1 MISDLIVVFMHF
13 CFNNS
18 YQLVMVC
25 ILQLAQDT
33 LTSIKT
39 VNACLSCV
47 MYGEEGK
54 YKRSEDILK

>member
-1 MISDLIVVFMHF
+1 MHF

-54 YKRSEDILK
+54 YKRSEDILKWSV